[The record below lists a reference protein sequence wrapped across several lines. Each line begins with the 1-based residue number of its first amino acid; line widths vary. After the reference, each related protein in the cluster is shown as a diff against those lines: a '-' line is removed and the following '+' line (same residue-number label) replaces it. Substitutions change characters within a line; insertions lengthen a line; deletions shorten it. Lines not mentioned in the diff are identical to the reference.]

1 LATVL
6 TADVDRLF
14 AADEHRHVTGDGRL
28 AEFACAAFRSL
39 LKPFFDSI
47 DPARMLSTFRH
58 PSALGDLL
66 SASTGTNASTN
77 LKRQRGGN
85 QGEVKSMLLDEG
97 AVYYPEELWLLG
109 QVLDQVVRSLPP
121 NLRTTYNL
129 TALAK
134 NMLAYASTGERDP
147 DELRRGALMNSK
159 LAVAA

>member
-1 LATVL
+1 
-6 TADVDRLF
+6 
-14 AADEHRHVTGDGRL
+14 
-28 AEFACAAFRSL
+28 
-39 LKPFFDSI
+39 
-47 DPARMLSTFRH
+47 ML
-58 PSALGDLL
+58 P
-66 SASTGTNASTN
+66 
-77 LKRQRGGN
+77 
-85 QGEVKSMLLDEG
+85 DEG